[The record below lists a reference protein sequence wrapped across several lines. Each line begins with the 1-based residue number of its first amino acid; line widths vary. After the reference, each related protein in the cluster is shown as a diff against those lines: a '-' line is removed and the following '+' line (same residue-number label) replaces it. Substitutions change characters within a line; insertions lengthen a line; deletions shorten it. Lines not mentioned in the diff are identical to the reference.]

1 MDKDMASRMLK
12 AVLALE
18 NKIGELDVLVS
29 QLNDEKER
37 DEYAYA
43 LGNVIGIISEKF
55 VRRIVRQYPELDP
68 DR

>member
-43 LGNVIGIISEKF
+43 LGNIIGILSENF
-55 VRRIVRQYPELDP
+55 VRRIARQYPELDP
-68 DR
+68 YR